1 MNDYEQLKQEV
12 KELRAIV
19 NYMITIDK
27 YQFKKNVEFRNPV
40 LFQRDLTLSDLNLIL
55 STVTGT
61 KIGTSASQKIGVLGA
76 TPIIQQPAISA
87 PSGGATVDSQA
98 RTAIT
103 SLINLVHNFGF
114 TA

>member
-12 KELRAIV
+12 KELREILNYIIV
-19 NYMITIDK
+19 MDK

-40 LFQRDLTLSDLNLIL
+40 LFQKDLTISDLNLIL
-55 STVTGT
+55 STITGT
-61 KIGTSASQKIGVLGA
+61 KIGTSPLHKVGFLGA
-76 TPIIQQPAISA
+76 TPIIQQTAISA